1 MPVGSRHL
9 SAGSTLEGQG
19 SPAVGVTETRCSSL
33 TQPRAAAWEVC
44 QCPETYLDGGQVFA
58 TLTSS
63 EHAPRPSSCGFEGRE
78 CVGAG
83 GGSQG
88 PITTS
93 EPCGLGEELVA
104 HHTSVSSSQKQ
115 DHSFIHS
122 FRAYVSAY
130 FVPDSMLDSE
140 SKDTPGT
147 EVQQRSQHTLPSN
160 AREG

>member
-1 MPVGSRHL
+1 ML
-9 SAGSTLEGQG
+9 
-19 SPAVGVTETRCSSL
+19 
-33 TQPRAAAWEVC
+33 
-44 QCPETYLDGGQVFA
+44 A

-88 PITTS
+88 PITTA
-93 EPCGLGEELVA
+93 EPCGLGEELVPR
-104 HHTSVSSSQKQ
+104 HTCFLITKAGSL
-115 DHSFIHS
+115 IHS
-122 FRAYVSAY
+122 IHAYVSTY

-140 SKDTPGT
+140 SKDTPGN